1 MGSQWWCLRRSTVS
15 AILAF
20 VRKRPDVLNYFR
32 SVWIPDE
39 SFFQTVIRSVV
50 PQDEFAGFCLTLYE
64 FSDYGKPIVF
74 FDEHLSYLQRKP
86 YFFGRKFAASAVGI
100 RTHLLKS
107 AGTARSGKPVIIDP
121 SSDSLSHR
129 SIVTPY
135 REPVFRRRYPGRMEN
150 EWFGELR
157 FSEKPI
163 YLVLSNYV
171 VTERFMR
178 FLSQQKLDLTVHGR
192 LFHGKRIGFIG
203 TDVFGGYAA
212 TSVSARNRGA
222 VQFMSN
228 VVEAAPSPLTF
239 AMSWDDNSWI
249 REVLLSID
257 RSRVILWVPGE
268 LRRSI
273 ELGAAEILEVRARLA
288 DRLGSVEFAAQQP
301 DDVIAAEIDAFQ
313 NERSIVEFIDSDKFS
328 RTRSLVLTQDSSL
341 SARNGVDDPL
351 FKKFVSSW
359 RVFSDLLEAEV
370 QGDDLDLRIRDVH
383 RRRRSFGN
391 DPL

>member
-1 MGSQWWCLRRSTVS
+1 MT

-20 VRKRPDVLNYFR
+20 LNTRPDVVKYFR

-39 SFFQTVIRSVV
+39 SFFQTVIRNVV
-50 PQDEFAGFCLTLYE
+50 PQDEIAGFCLTLYE

-74 FDEHLSYLQRKP
+74 FDEHMGYLRRKP
-86 YFFGRKFAASAVGI
+86 FFFARKFAASAVGI
-100 RTHLLKS
+100 RNHLLKE
-107 AGTARSGKPVIIDP
+107 AGAERSDEPAPVDP
-121 SSDSLSHR
+121 TSDSLSHR
-129 SIVTPY
+129 SIVIPY

-178 FLSQQKLDLTVHGR
+178 FLSQQKLNLTVHGR
-192 LFHGKRIGFIG
+192 LFHANRIGFIDA
-203 TDVFGGYAA
+203 DVFGGYAA
-212 TSVSARNRGA
+212 TSVSARDRGA
-222 VQFMSN
+222 VQFLSN
-228 VVEAAPSPLTF
+228 VIEAATAPLAF
-239 AMSWDDNSWI
+239 AMAWDDNAWI

-268 LRRSI
+268 LRSSL

-288 DRLGSVEFAAQQP
+288 HRFGAVEFAALQP
-301 DDVIAAEIDAFQ
+301 DDVIAAEINAFQ
-313 NERSIVEFIDSDKFS
+313 NERSIIEFIDSEKFG
-328 RTRSLVLTQDSSL
+328 RTRSLVLTQDSTL
-341 SARNGVDDPL
+341 SAKKGVDDAL
-351 FKKFVSSW
+351 FQSFVSSW
-359 RVFSDLLEAEV
+359 RSFADVLEAEV
-370 QGDDLDLRIRDVH
+370 EGDELDMRIRSIH
-383 RRRRSFGN
+383 RRRRSFGS